1 MGYTLSPSTRM
12 IIAGLLLLLLTFQF
26 SFSSALLA
34 GHVYAHNGR
43 VTLAN
48 ETWEDA
54 AWFYDRANE
63 YFPYNHHWLYGQ
75 ATSQLNQGEIG
86 PAIDALDQTLKHAPY
101 YGAGLT
107 STGHQMVKSGNTVVA
122 KSMVERGMA
131 LAPEFW
137 SYHYLAALVALSKG
151 DRVAGLESLKIANR
165 NSMTVTPQVLR
176 TTAQLNFAMQDLKS
190 AQYAVNKGI
199 RYAPTIPELWQL
211 RGQIYH
217 SDGDLDEGITSYNRA
232 LNLYQDRMQNSSA
245 TAAKDAYLWGE
256 TSAYTGVAFAELKND
271 DKALAHFGD
280 SASQYIEIG
289 AFTGTIAQ
297 MHERVGSTLA
307 QATPLAQ
314 LTWANVMVSA
324 SLFQPAIEIFTRVD
338 VQDAEAFP
346 DLSRYYFG
354 KALSQLGNHDA
365 ALIQFRKMKVLTWN
379 HALAYADAL
388 RAAGQP
394 AAANF
399 EYNRI
404 RTGITMNAQQR
415 NVINE
420 RIKAMTQ

>member
-1 MGYTLSPSTRM
+1 MRYTLSLSTRM
-12 IIAGLLLLLLTFQF
+12 IVAGLLLLVLAFQL

-43 VTLAN
+43 ITLAN
-48 ETWEDA
+48 QVWKDSSWYYE
-54 AWFYDRANE
+54 RANE
-63 YFPYNHHWLYGQ
+63 YFPYDHHWLYGQ
-75 ATSQLNQGEIG
+75 ATSHLNLGEIG
-86 PAIDALDQTLKHAPY
+86 AAIDALDQTLKHAPY

-107 STGHQMVKSGNTVVA
+107 STGHQMVKSGNPAVA
-122 KSMVERGMA
+122 KSMIERGMA

-137 SYHYLAALVALSKG
+137 SYHYLAALVALSEG
-151 DRVAGLESLKIANR
+151 DRAAGLESLKIANH
-165 NSMTVTPQVLR
+165 NSMTVTPQVQR
-176 TTAQLNFAMQDLKS
+176 TTAQLNFVMQDLKS
-190 AQYAVNKGI
+190 AQYAVNKGL
-199 RYAPTIPELWQL
+199 RYAPTMPELWQL

-217 SDGDLDEGITSYNRA
+217 SGGDLDEGITSYNRA
-232 LNLYQDRMQNSSA
+232 LNLYQIRMQNSST
-245 TAAKDAYLWGE
+245 TAAKDAHLWGE
-256 TSAYTGVAFAELKND
+256 TSAYAGVAFAELKND

-280 SASQYIEIG
+280 AAAQYIEIG

-297 MHERVGSTLA
+297 MHERVGSSLA
-307 QATPLAQ
+307 QTTPLAQ

-324 SLFQPAIEIFTRVD
+324 GLFQPAIVIFTRVD
-338 VQDAEAFP
+338 DQDAEAFP

-365 ALIQFRKMKVLTWN
+365 ALTQFRKIKVLTWN
-379 HALAYADAL
+379 HALAYADTL

-404 RTGITMNAQQR
+404 LTGITMNAQQR
-415 NVINE
+415 KVINE
-420 RIKAMTQ
+420 RIKGMTQ